1 MTEHTT
7 NAARSLSLTDTPL
20 ANNFVADAWLDSEPA
35 NDIRGAG
42 AITDASNGV

>member
-1 MTEHTT
+1 
-7 NAARSLSLTDTPL
+7 L
-20 ANNFVADAWLDSEPA
+20 ANNFVVVAWLEVAPA